1 MINKDMSH
9 DEMRRLTID
18 EQDIADYKFI
28 TGEEVDEKKI
38 RYVEADM
45 EFNNITTNSKVPA
58 SGKVAIYARHSC
70 NEEML
75 DKQVE
80 ELVRTAESVGDT
92 HYVVYKEIAAP
103 YAETYEQRDK
113 MMEDI
118 ETQGIKRVYVKSRD
132 RFCKDLVRSVEF
144 AHKLVDAG
152 IEITET
158 KTLV

>member
-1 MINKDMSH
+1 MINKDMKH
-9 DEMRRLTID
+9 DEMDREI
-18 EQDIADYKFI
+18 
-28 TGEEVDEKKI
+28 KKSLLGKG
-38 RYVEADM
+38 YDALEADM
-45 EFNNITTNSKVPA
+45 EFNNITTNGKAPA

-75 DKQVE
+75 EKQVE
-80 ELVRTAESVGDT
+80 ELVRAAESVGDT
-92 HYVVYKEIAAP
+92 QCVVYKEIADP
-103 YAETYEQRDK
+103 YAEIYEQRDK

-118 ETQGIKRVYVKSRD
+118 EAQGIKRVYVKSRD
-132 RFCKDLVRSVEF
+132 RFCKDPVRSLEF